1 MYHKELNENHWIA
14 WHSRAFNSSSERVAY
29 IFLTL
34 KSGYLGKVFSRS
46 QHIQQGLKTL
56 KKALMKKSPQNMDMM
71 VKRRSIMVN
80 LTSSCPNIVSQ
91 HNFLSLIFSLR
102 SFWYWLVTTE
112 QSSREELGDGQ
123 VWSLHILV
131 SFFVDQGGLIL
142 FSQVHSFRRVSWRRP
157 GTFAH
162 TAPTRPDGVLQG
174 SVLLR
179 IYL

>member
-1 MYHKELNENHWIA
+1 M
-14 WHSRAFNSSSERVAY
+14 
-29 IFLTL
+29 
-34 KSGYLGKVFSRS
+34 GKVFSRS

-112 QSSREELGDGQ
+112 QSSRDELGDGQ
-123 VWSLHILV
+123 VWSLPRFISAFSHQRCLV
-131 SFFVDQGGLIL
+131 ISKATNNGVLFVDRWEGVIL
-142 FSQVHSFRRVSWRRP
+142 FSQVHSFRHVSTNP
-157 GTFAH
+157 LILA
-162 TAPTRPDGVLQG
+162 VVKVYINC
-174 SVLLR
+174 S
-179 IYL
+179 

>member
-1 MYHKELNENHWIA
+1 MKIIELPGIQG
-14 WHSRAFNSSSERVAY
+14 HSIPHYNGLL
-29 IFLTL
+29 ILLTL

-112 QSSREELGDGQ
+112 QSSRDELGDGQ
-123 VWSLHILV
+123 VWSLPRFISAFSHRRRLA
-131 SFFVDQGGLIL
+131 FVDQGVIL
-142 FSQVHSFRRVSWRRP
+142 FSQVHSFRHVSHDFTGYQSLYPLSKKAR
-157 GTFAH
+157 FARDR
-162 TAPTRPDGVLQG
+162 AVRG
-174 SVLLR
+174 
-179 IYL
+179 